1 MPPKSRSK
9 SLARAETQKK
19 ALKKAATASAT
30 SDKKQVDLSFL
41 DEVDSS
47 VDESLV
53 PKVFQLL
60 GYGLAQGDRP
70 CLLAACNAVER
81 ICEDSYGFITLV
93 KAKGVETMLSF
104 LRHLPQAHVA
114 PATSEAVNA
123 AAAAIFQRAAV
134 WLDEVDEV
142 DFDQLQHVLHLAFWL
157 GSEDEDVALSALG
170 AIERF
175 TLYRSENGA
184 TLLQSDVLQVLHRII
199 GHNRAPELVSEAFT
213 LLFRLC
219 DAPAPAVVPLVTD
232 ESDIVRT
239 VVESMTQAPLNMRL
253 QLAGIRLLALWS
265 QLDLGED
272 PAVSESKDL
281 KQFIREANGFEVS
294 REVIA
299 NLKRAGLSHAA
310 GWMSTISC
318 RLPQQVRG
326 SKDSKEEYQ
335 GRSFSRTS
343 AGSSRAKSK

>member
-1 MPPKSRSK
+1 MAPKSRSK

-19 ALKKAATASAT
+19 ALKKSAT
-30 SDKKQVDLSFL
+30 TAAVTTEKKQVDLSFL
-41 DEVDSS
+41 EEVDSS
-47 VDESLV
+47 IDENRI

-60 GYGLAQGDRP
+60 GFGLAQGDRQ
-70 CLLAACNAVER
+70 CLLAACSAVER
-81 ICEDSYGFITLV
+81 ICQDKEGFITLV

-104 LRHLPQAHVA
+104 LRHLPQAHVS

-123 AAAAIFQRAAV
+123 A
-134 WLDEVDEV
+134 DEV

-213 LLFRLC
+213 LLYRLC

-232 ESDIVRT
+232 ESDLVRT

-265 QLDLGED
+265 QFDLGED
-272 PAVSESKDL
+272 PAISDQKDL
-281 KQFIREANGFEVS
+281 KQFIREANGYEVS

-310 GWMSTISC
+310 AWMSTISS
-318 RLPQQVRG
+318 RLPQNVRG
-326 SKDSKEEYQ
+326 KESKEYP
-335 GRSFSRTS
+335 RSASKAS
-343 AGSSRAKSK
+343 GGSSRAKSK